1 MIECPVRPVK
11 IMAKFDVSKHVLV
24 PKHTK
29 VSEKEKKELFEK
41 FGIEMQNLPRIFLN
55 DPAIQTIDVKE
66 GDVVKITRNSPT
78 AGVSVYY
85 RRVAA

>member
-1 MIECPVRPVK
+1 
-11 IMAKFDVSKHVLV
+11 MAKFDVSKHVLV

-55 DPAIQTIDVKE
+55 DPAIQTIDIKE
-66 GDVVKITRNSPT
+66 GDIVKITRNSPT

-85 RRVAA
+85 RRVVA